1 MSKRK
6 KEKEREREKKRER
19 KKKEEA
25 KKRRRESLT
34 APLISEEIISRS
46 LNQPATSVQRRCEKT
61 DCLREN
67 NDTHRSL

>member
-6 KEKEREREKKRER
+6 KEKERERKKREG
-19 KKKEEA
+19 A

-46 LNQPATSVQRRCEKT
+46 LNQPAVSVQRRCEKK

-67 NDTHRSL
+67 NSTHRSF